1 VFSAVDCGV
10 VINPNGAEA
19 QSEGAIAYGLSAALY
34 GAITIRDGAVEQT
47 NFDGYQVLRM
57 TDMPEVE
64 VYLVPSGDDPGGL
77 GEPGVPPIAPAVA
90 NAMFALNGKRLRKL
104 PFVSS

>member
-1 VFSAVDCGV
+1 M

-34 GAITIRDGAVEQT
+34 GAITIANGGTEQS

-57 TDMPEVE
+57 RDMPEVE

-90 NAMFALNGKRLRKL
+90 NAMFALNGNRLRKL
-104 PFVSS
+104 PFVAST

>member
-1 VFSAVDCGV
+1 MK
-10 VINPNGAEA
+10 PHRAEA
-19 QSEGAIAYGLSAALY
+19 QGEGAIAYGFGAALY
-34 GAITIRDGAVEQT
+34 GAITIANGATEQS

-57 TDMPEVE
+57 GDMPEAQ

-90 NAMFALNGKRLRKL
+90 NAMFALNGKMLRKL
-104 PFVSS
+104 PFAS